1 MSADRPI
8 LIVDDDEALR
18 ETLADQLAVDGEF
31 TAMEAGSISEAE
43 ERLAAQGCPLRRG
56 DP

>member
-31 TAMEAGSISEAE
+31 TAIEPARSARPRTGW
-43 ERLAAQGCPLRRG
+43 PRRMRASTQ
-56 DP
+56 